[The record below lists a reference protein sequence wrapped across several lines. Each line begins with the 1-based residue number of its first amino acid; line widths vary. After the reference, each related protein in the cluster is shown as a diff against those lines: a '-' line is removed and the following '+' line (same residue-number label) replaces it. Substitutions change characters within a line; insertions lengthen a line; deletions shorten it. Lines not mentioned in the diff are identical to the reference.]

1 MLLGFHVLPR
11 YIFFCVFRRSGTQS
25 SVYAFFLTAL
35 IHRPSVLIRSG
46 TNAKER
52 GSTHTASS
60 HISAVLRR
68 LGISLIQRG
77 TFS

>member
-11 YIFFCVFRRSGTQS
+11 YIFFYVFRRSGTQS
-25 SVYAFFLTAL
+25 SAYPFFLTAL
-35 IHRPSVLIRSG
+35 IHRPSVLIQSG

-52 GSTHTASS
+52 GSAHTVSS

-77 TFS
+77 IFS